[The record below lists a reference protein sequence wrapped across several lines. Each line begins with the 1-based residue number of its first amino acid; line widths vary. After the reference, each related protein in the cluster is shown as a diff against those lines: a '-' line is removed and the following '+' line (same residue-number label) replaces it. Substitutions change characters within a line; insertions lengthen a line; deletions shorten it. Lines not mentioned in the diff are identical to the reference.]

1 MAWRT
6 NNVQE
11 QGVEFVVAASRKE
24 KSLTELCAEVN
35 ISRPTGYNWLK
46 RYRDNG
52 IQGVQ
57 ERSRRPN
64 HSRQRTAYGLEERV
78 VALRQQR
85 PDWGTRKL
93 QHLLQKEGIRLP
105 GSTIHRILLRYDLV
119 RDCDRQP
126 AAVKRFER
134 AQPNQLWQMDFKGPK
149 GWDQPLGP
157 LSVLDEHSRYALA
170 LENTSSTQ
178 AHREQAVVD
187 RGLPDL
193 GARTE

>member
-11 QGVEFVVAASRKE
+11 QRVEFVVAASRKE
-24 KSLTELCAEVN
+24 KSLTELCAEFN

-64 HSRQRTAYGLEERV
+64 HSRQRTASGLEERA

-85 PDWGTRKL
+85 PDWGARKL

-105 GSTIHRILLRYDLV
+105 GSTIHGILLRYDL
-119 RDCDRQP
+119 DS
-126 AAVKRFER
+126 
-134 AQPNQLWQMDFKGPK
+134 G
-149 GWDQPLGP
+149 
-157 LSVLDEHSRYALA
+157 
-170 LENTSSTQ
+170 
-178 AHREQAVVD
+178 
-187 RGLPDL
+187 
-193 GARTE
+193 